1 MGASKHNSFEQV
13 KNWVLVSNRALFMR
27 LFLCRI
33 EHDKKKVFFL
43 FMIEFILFIIL
54 RFGLVLMS
62 SFSLI
67 SAVLTNECVCCFLKS
82 GKTTKKNDSYLYK
95 DINLKDADKH

>member
-62 SFSLI
+62 SLI
-67 SAVLTNECVCCFLKS
+67 SAVLTNECACYFFKS